1 MDISRRGFIGGLV
14 AAGAVRTLAQTTS
27 SCPFR
32 LSVINDEISTDFDH
46 ACYVAAH
53 DFGLSWIELRT
64 LWGKTLASLTAVQIA
79 EAKKILT
86 KYNLKVTDLASPLFK
101 ADLPGAP
108 LSKLSEHRDT
118 FSADF
123 TYKAQDALL
132 EQLIELSKSFGTDR
146 IRCFDFW
153 RLEDQK
159 PYRAEINRKLTEAA
173 VKCEKHG
180 LLLVIENEPACN
192 TATGPEAVEVLK
204 AIPNKNFA
212 LNWDAA
218 NSGTFAG
225 DIPYPND
232 YELLPKSRIAHVH
245 CKNVT
250 QTPDEKKK
258 WHWEPADVGLINW
271 AEQFK
276 ALQRDGY
283 HYAVSLET
291 HWHGGPGNTPDEISE
306 SSTRI
311 SMKGMKA
318 CLAKAGI
325 AYPRGA

>member
-1 MDISRRGFIGGLV
+1 VNISRRGFIGGMI
-14 AAGAVRTLAQTTS
+14 AAGAARTWAQT
-27 SCPFR
+27 SCVSPFR
-32 LSVINDEISTDFDH
+32 LSVINDEISPDFDH
-46 ACYVAAH
+46 ACYVASH

-64 LWGKTLASLTAVQIA
+64 LWGKTLASLSTDQIA
-79 EAKKILT
+79 EAKKILD

-101 ADLPGAP
+101 VDLPGAP

-118 FSADF
+118 FNADY
-123 TYKAQDALL
+123 TYKAQDELL
-132 EQLIELSKSFGTDR
+132 DQLIDLSKTFGTDR

-159 PYRAEINRKLTEAA
+159 PFRSEINHKLTEAA
-173 VKCEKHG
+173 VKCEKHRLI
-180 LLLVIENEPACN
+180 LLLENEPACN
-192 TATGPEAVEVLK
+192 TATGPESVEVLK
-204 AIPNKNFA
+204 AIPNKNFM
-212 LNWDAA
+212 LNWDPG

-225 DIPYPND
+225 DVPYPDD
-232 YELLPKSRIAHVH
+232 YEALPKSRFGHVH

-250 QTPDEKKK
+250 RTPDEKKK
-258 WHWEPADVGLINW
+258 SHWEPVDVGLIDW
-271 AEQFK
+271 VGQFK

-291 HWHGGPGNTPDEISE
+291 HWHGGPGTTPEQISE

-311 SMKGMKA
+311 SMKGMKE

-325 AYPRGA
+325 HC